1 MVVICETTYDQENYD
16 EFKNYPFELDH
27 FQKYAVKHYLSD
39 NHVLITAH
47 TGSGKTLPAEFA
59 ILQAHKNGKKSI
71 YTAPIKSLSNQKFNE
86 FTEKYPHISFGI
98 LTGDIKYNPEADC
111 LIMTTEILR
120 NTLFQKQNQE
130 IQKDLLSFNMDI
142 ENDLECV
149 IFDEVHYIN
158 DADRG
163 KVWEESIMMMP
174 KQVKLVMLSA
184 TINNIENFA
193 TWVEANT
200 SRNVAI
206 CSTNKRVVPLTHY
219 AYLTFPKSFYKDMS
233 TQEASNVQNTI
244 QNPLTIKENKKYF
257 KEENID
263 KLRKIQKKTS
273 LKSVYTKPSFVL
285 KNIVTYLKE
294 QELLPAICFVFSR
307 KNVEKYAKQ
316 LNMNLIENVNEVE
329 QMCISILKKIPN
341 YKEFMETEEYKT
353 MIDLLK
359 RGIAIHHS
367 GILPILREMVE
378 LLFAKGCIKVLFATE
393 TFAVGVNMP
402 AKTVLFTSLQK
413 YTSNDFRYL
422 LSHEY
427 TQMAGRAGRRG
438 LDKIGVVIHLLNMFN
453 DIPIN
458 SDYKH
463 IVDGNSQQLISKFK
477 IHSNLLLRIIYNN
490 QDTENFITSSMIT
503 NEIKNEFTTT
513 ENYIVSLKE
522 TRNKF
527 HKELKYYD
535 DVLKYTELI
544 KTIEN
549 SKNKKRKRALQD
561 VSNYEKD
568 NPFIVKEYEKY
579 KKIMEFDNKIINETK
594 KLENIK
600 NYVKNTINFIISHL
614 VEDKFLQR
622 EEETNTLQL
631 TQLGIYASHIQ
642 EVHSL
647 MMASLLYNNTFQE
660 LSCEEIA
667 ALFSIFTPIK
677 IGDNYKKF
685 SYNHI
690 KNQNLHNAIKS
701 ADKSFRYFYDY
712 EIYNSIQSDNNLDI
726 TFDLIEEVYDWCFCK
741 TEQECRDVLYR
752 VKEKGL
758 FAGEFTKAILKIN
771 NIANEIEKIC
781 NLSNNIKLLQKL
793 QNIKKCTMKY
803 IVSNQSL
810 YLSFS

>member
-1 MVVICETTYDQENYD
+1 MVVICETTYKEENYD

-27 FQKYAVKHYLSD
+27 FQKYALKHYLSD

-120 NTLFQKQNQE
+120 NTLFQKQNHE
-130 IQKDLLSFNMDI
+130 VEKDLLSFNMNI
-142 ENDLECV
+142 EYELECV

-174 KQVKLVMLSA
+174 KKVKLVMLSA
-184 TINNIENFA
+184 TINNIESFA
-193 TWVEANT
+193 SWVETNT
-200 SRNVAI
+200 KRNVAI

-219 AYLTFPKSFYKDMS
+219 AYVSFPKSFYKDMPS
-233 TQEASNVQNTI
+233 QEANEI
-244 QNPLTIKENKKYF
+244 QNRISNPLVIKENKNYF
-257 KEENID
+257 NEDNIT
-263 KLRKIQKKTS
+263 KLKKIKNKAS
-273 LKSVYTKPSFVL
+273 LKNVYTKPSFVL

-329 QMCISILKKIPN
+329 QLCVSILKKIPN

-367 GILPILREMVE
+367 GIMPILREMVE

-413 YTSNDFRYL
+413 YTSNDFRCL

-453 DIPIN
+453 EVPTN
-458 SDYKH
+458 AEYKN
-463 IVDGNSQQLISKFK
+463 IVDGNAQQLISKFK
-477 IHSNLLLRIIYNN
+477 IHSNLLLRIIYN
-490 QDTENFITSSMIT
+490 QQSTEDFITSSMIT
-503 NEIKNEFTTT
+503 KEIKNEYNNT
-513 ENYIVSLKE
+513 EKYIIEVKE
-522 TRNKF
+522 KRNTLYTN
-527 HKELKYYD
+527 LKYYD
-535 DVLKYTELI
+535 DILKYTELI

-549 SKNKKRKRALQD
+549 SKNKKRKRLLQEL
-561 VSNYEKD
+561 SNYEENNKH
-568 NPFIVKEYEKY
+568 IIKEYEKY
-579 KKIMEFDNKIINETK
+579 KQIMEYDSIINDEIK
-594 KLENIK
+594 KLQNID
-600 NYVKNTINFIISHL
+600 NYVKNTINIIVNHL
-614 VEDKFLQR
+614 IEDNFL
-622 EEETNTLQL
+622 ETSSEDNKLEL
-631 TQLGIYASHIQ
+631 TQLGIYATHIQ

-647 MMASLLYNNTFQE
+647 MMASLLYNNSLNN
-660 LSCEEIA
+660 LSYEEIA
-667 ALFSIFTPIK
+667 SFFSIFTLVK
-677 IGDNYKKF
+677 VRDDYKKIT
-685 SYNHI
+685 YNHI
-690 KNQNLHNAIKS
+690 KNQNLYKVIES
-701 ADKSFRYFYDY
+701 AEKTFKYFYDF
-712 EIYNSIQSDNNLDI
+712 EEYNMIQSDNNLDI

-741 TEQECRDVLYR
+741 TEQECREVLYR

-771 NIANEIEKIC
+771 NIANELEKIC
-781 NLSNNIKLLQKL
+781 NLSNNMELLQKL